1 MVKILCLIIH
11 FYRKFISPCFP
22 PTCRYHPTCS
32 AYALEAIQKYGA
44 FKGSFLSIRRIIRCN
59 PWCKGGYDP
68 VP

>member
-1 MVKILCLIIH
+1 MAKILCLIIR

-44 FKGSFLSIRRIIRCN
+44 FKGSYLSIRRIIRCN